1 MNLAR
6 QKGVCPLTKAYSA
19 GLSLERLERGFLKK
33 TAECMEMKDYE
44 ASADKFCNMGLY
56 EFVCNMFSL
65 IDDKEFNK
73 REKKGSL

>member
-1 MNLAR
+1 MMKEEKIPNLTR
-6 QKGVCPLTKAYSA
+6 CQRTKIYQQ
-19 GLSLERLERGFLKK
+19 LERGFLKK

-56 EFVCNMFSL
+56 EFVCNMFAL

-73 REKKGSL
+73 LMKLQKPKK